1 VETIRKKLGRGSPAT
16 IANSL
21 KRFWRDLGARAE
33 GDPAALSR
41 LPSEIAAL
49 ADGLWQ
55 RALTLAAQA
64 AKHDDNA
71 ARACGSDPHRE

>member
-1 VETIRKKLGRGSPAT
+1 MYSPRPTSVALIRAALGRGSPAT
-16 IANSL
+16 IAGSL

-41 LPSEIAAL
+41 LPGDIAQL

-55 RALTLAAQA
+55 RALALAA
-64 AKHDDNA
+64 
-71 ARACGSDPHRE
+71 